1 MDDNGDVQ
9 TDHDQI
15 QAWVN
20 DMADE
25 YNSDKVSMQFTT
37 TSGSEI
43 SLKVPVGG
51 EAIDT
56 SALFKDVV
64 KYLEDKVSGDSS
76 SYRESFRHQP
86 KFRRQLCGSQS
97 D

>member
-9 TDHDQI
+9 ADHDQI

-64 KYLEDKVSGDSS
+64 KCLEDKVSGIERSLIQRKLPAS
-76 SYRESFRHQP
+76 AKISAAIMWKSI
-86 KFRRQLCGSQS
+86 
-97 D
+97 